1 MNYFKINGRT
11 FNVVVTAI
19 EENFTILY
27 SENTGRTAS
36 LGAEMTLDPL
46 GTFYG
51 HVVTVKRKKGYER
64 DFDNL
69 YNLVSRPVYDGWDV
83 EIVHNQET
91 ISYRAY
97 ISNGTRAL
105 KVIDEKNNTVHWDA
119 LQLNIVPKKA
129 QVLPE

>member
-27 SENTGRTAS
+27 SENTGRTES

-51 HVVTVKRKKGYER
+51 HVVTVKRKKGYDR

-83 EIVHNQET
+83 EVVHNQET

-97 ISNGTRAL
+97 ISDGKRAL
-105 KVIDEKNNTVHWDA
+105 KVIDEKNNTVHWDS

>member
-51 HVVTVKRKKGYER
+51 HVVTVKRKKGYDR

-69 YNLVSRPVYDGWDV
+69 YNLVSRRVYDGWDV

-91 ISYRAY
+91 ISYRA
-97 ISNGTRAL
+97 
-105 KVIDEKNNTVHWDA
+105 
-119 LQLNIVPKKA
+119 
-129 QVLPE
+129 

>member
-1 MNYFKINGRT
+1 MEIFKINGKT
-11 FNVVVTAI
+11 YNVRVMAV

-27 SENTGRTAS
+27 SDNTGRT
-36 LGAEMTLDPL
+36 LGIGAGMSLDPL

-51 HVVTVKRKKGYER
+51 HKITVKRIRGSEA
-64 DFDNL
+64 DFDRL
-69 YNLVSRPVYDGWDV
+69 YNLVSRPVDDGWDV

-105 KVIDEKNNTVHWDA
+105 RAIDPQNNNVYWDS
-119 LQLNIVPKKA
+119 LQLNIVPMKA